1 MKDTTAK
8 NKIYNNPDKALPSS
22 GSYLVARVPYS
33 NLVSKPI
40 SRGTEI
46 TTEDL
51 IQSNSTQDFNSD
63 VLSIYAEAEMILDQ
77 LDQDILTV
85 GRLTTSQKKSLF
97 YYLSIFSPLVSRIID
112 LHTKL
117 PLSTFRI
124 QKPKHDIDIVQDYVY
139 DYFDRLVNTAKFKE
153 ELKNIIKERCIFGSG
168 IARVEDDYAFT
179 KDTLINP
186 DLSNLTLP
194 QLNQEDIDKINEIN
208 NQYNSDPES
217 VSWQDK
223 KFVLEQYL
231 LKINKDYKGIKN
243 FKSVSLLE
251 VKEISINKDI
261 DYLIYTLPASP
272 NIKQAL
278 SNVTLGYGEDDK
290 DYKEA
295 VETLK
300 SLGYSEAII
309 KLNLNSEQTDSIQV
323 DTDAFNDDGAYMVVL
338 CSGSNPESLED
349 SILNR
354 ILEPAVRNMNAI
366 RTANKLVKLSTKID
380 RLVSAPKASLAQLNQ
395 LQNDLVQMA
404 ESPEGS
410 LIAVNFEV
418 NVDELKLDIK
428 DDLNLDD
435 TIERTSKEITSAL
448 GIPDSIISGEGTYGD
463 SFIKVELLSTE
474 YVEFRNQIKSFIEDE
489 IFKPIAI
496 KKGFITLDQWGEPTP
511 IIPSVRFDKF
521 SIARGSEDMQMLR
534 DLVSSNILPKRVIL
548 EHLGMNVEDV
558 EQGLQREQLTYLN
571 EKVQDSMNENINEIL
586 TTYLKDNP
594 DLIKTALEALGFNA
608 EEALKQHQD
617 QNSNKEG
624 Y

>member
-1 MKDTTAK
+1 MSDIKD
-8 NKIYNNPDKALPSS
+8 DKLPSS
-22 GSYLVARVPYS
+22 GSYLVSKIPYA
-33 NLVSKPI
+33 NIASKPLL
-40 SRGTEI
+40 RGTEI
-46 TTEDL
+46 STEDL
-51 IQSNSTQDFNSD
+51 TTSNTEQDFNSD
-63 VLSIYAEAEMILDQ
+63 VLSVYAEAEMILDQ
-77 LDQDILTV
+77 LDSDLITV

-97 YYLSIFSPLVSRIID
+97 YYLATFSPLISRIVD

-153 ELKNIIKERCIFGSG
+153 ELKSIIRERCIFGSG
-168 IARVEDDYAFT
+168 IARVEDDFAFT

-194 QLNQEDIDKINEIN
+194 QLDQDEIDKINEIN

-243 FKSVSLLE
+243 FKAVSQLE
-251 VKEISINKDI
+251 VKEIMINKDI

-272 NIKQAL
+272 NIRQAL
-278 SNVTLGYGEDDK
+278 SNVTIGYDNDQ

-295 VETLK
+295 IETLK

-309 KLNLNSEQTDSIQV
+309 RLNLNSESTDAIQI

-338 CSGSNPESLED
+338 SSGSNPESLED

-354 ILEPAVRNMNAI
+354 VLEPAVRNMNAI

-380 RLVSAPKASLAQLNQ
+380 RLVSAPNASLAQLEQ

-404 ESPEGS
+404 EAPEGS

-448 GIPDSIISGEGTYGD
+448 GIPDSIISGDGTYGD

-474 YVEFRNQIKSFIEDE
+474 YVEFRNQLKSFIEDE

-496 KKGFITLDQWGEPTP
+496 KKGFITLDRWGEPTP

-521 SIARGSEDMQMLR
+521 SIARGSEDMQLLR

-548 EHLGMNVEDV
+548 DQLGMNVEDV

-571 EKVQDSMNENINEIL
+571 DKVQESMNENINEIL

-608 EEALKQHQD
+608 EDALKQHQD
-617 QNSNKEG
+617 QNSNEEG
-624 Y
+624 F

>member
-1 MKDTTAK
+1 MSDIKD
-8 NKIYNNPDKALPSS
+8 DKLPSS
-22 GSYLVARVPYS
+22 GSYLVSKIPYA
-33 NLVSKPI
+33 NIASKPLL
-40 SRGTEI
+40 RGTEI
-46 TTEDL
+46 STEDL
-51 IQSNSTQDFNSD
+51 TTSNTEQDFNSD
-63 VLSIYAEAEMILDQ
+63 VLSVYAEAEMILDQ
-77 LDQDILTV
+77 LDSDLITV

-97 YYLSIFSPLVSRIID
+97 YYLATFSPLISRIVD

-153 ELKNIIKERCIFGSG
+153 ELKSIIRERCIFGSG
-168 IARVEDDYAFT
+168 IARVEDDFAFT

-194 QLNQEDIDKINEIN
+194 QLDQDEIDKINEIN

-243 FKSVSLLE
+243 FKAVSQLE
-251 VKEISINKDI
+251 VKEIMINKDI

-272 NIKQAL
+272 NIRQAL
-278 SNVTLGYGEDDK
+278 SNVTIGYDNDK
-290 DYKEA
+290 DYNEA
-295 VETLK
+295 IETLK

-309 KLNLNSEQTDSIQV
+309 RLNLNSESTDAIQI
-323 DTDAFNDDGAYMVVL
+323 DTDAFNDDGAYLVVL
-338 CSGSNPESLED
+338 SSGSNPESLED

-354 ILEPAVRNMNAI
+354 VLEPAVRNMNAI

-380 RLVSAPKASLAQLNQ
+380 RLVSAPNASLAQLDQ

-404 ESPEGS
+404 EAPEGS

-448 GIPDSIISGEGTYGD
+448 GIPDSIISGDGTYGD

-474 YVEFRNQIKSFIEDE
+474 YVEFRNQLKSFIEDE

-521 SIARGSEDMQMLR
+521 SIARGSEDMQLLR

-548 EHLGMNVEDV
+548 DQLGMNVEDV

-571 EKVQDSMNENINEIL
+571 DKVQESMNENINEIL

-608 EEALKQHQD
+608 EDALKQHQD
-617 QNSNKEG
+617 QNSNEEG
-624 Y
+624 F

>member
-1 MKDTTAK
+1 MSDIKD
-8 NKIYNNPDKALPSS
+8 DKLPSS
-22 GSYLVARVPYS
+22 GSYLVSKIPYA
-33 NLVSKPI
+33 NIASKPLL
-40 SRGTEI
+40 RGTEI
-46 TTEDL
+46 ITEDL
-51 IQSNSTQDFNSD
+51 TTSNTEQDFNSD
-63 VLSIYAEAEMILDQ
+63 VLSVYAEAEMILDQ
-77 LDQDILTV
+77 LDSDLITV

-97 YYLSIFSPLVSRIID
+97 YYLATFSPLISRIVD

-153 ELKNIIKERCIFGSG
+153 ELKSIIRERCIFGSG
-168 IARVEDDYAFT
+168 IARVEDDFAFT

-194 QLNQEDIDKINEIN
+194 QLDQDEIDKINEIN
-208 NQYNSDPES
+208 NQYNSDPDS

-243 FKSVSLLE
+243 FKAVSQLE
-251 VKEISINKDI
+251 VKEIMINKDI

-272 NIKQAL
+272 NIRQAL
-278 SNVTLGYGEDDK
+278 SNVTIGYDNDQ

-295 VETLK
+295 IETLK

-309 KLNLNSEQTDSIQV
+309 RLNLNSESTDAIQI

-338 CSGSNPESLED
+338 SSGSNPESLED

-354 ILEPAVRNMNAI
+354 VLEPAVRNMNAI

-380 RLVSAPKASLAQLNQ
+380 RLVSAPNASSAQLEQ

-404 ESPEGS
+404 EAPEGS

-448 GIPDSIISGEGTYGD
+448 GIPDSIISGDGTYGD

-474 YVEFRNQIKSFIEDE
+474 YVEFRNQLKSFIEDE

-521 SIARGSEDMQMLR
+521 SIARGSEDMQLLR

-548 EHLGMNVEDV
+548 DQLGMNVEDV

-571 EKVQDSMNENINEIL
+571 DKVQESMNENINEIL

-617 QNSNKEG
+617 QNSNEEG
-624 Y
+624 F

>member
-1 MKDTTAK
+1 MSDIKD
-8 NKIYNNPDKALPSS
+8 DKLPSS
-22 GSYLVARVPYS
+22 GSYLVSKIPYA
-33 NLVSKPI
+33 NIASKPLL
-40 SRGTEI
+40 RGTEI
-46 TTEDL
+46 STEDL
-51 IQSNSTQDFNSD
+51 TTSNTEQDFNSD
-63 VLSIYAEAEMILDQ
+63 VLSVYAEAEMILDQ
-77 LDQDILTV
+77 LDSDLITV

-97 YYLSIFSPLVSRIID
+97 YYLATFSPLISRIVD

-153 ELKNIIKERCIFGSG
+153 ELKSIIRERCIFGSG
-168 IARVEDDYAFT
+168 IARVEDDFAFT

-194 QLNQEDIDKINEIN
+194 QLDQDEIDKINEIN

-243 FKSVSLLE
+243 FKAVSQLE
-251 VKEISINKDI
+251 VKEIMINKDI

-272 NIKQAL
+272 NIRQAL
-278 SNVTLGYGEDDK
+278 SNVTIGYDNDQ

-295 VETLK
+295 IETLK

-309 KLNLNSEQTDSIQV
+309 RLNLNSESTDAIQI

-338 CSGSNPESLED
+338 SSGSNPESLED

-354 ILEPAVRNMNAI
+354 VLEPAVRNMNAI

-380 RLVSAPKASLAQLNQ
+380 RLVSAPNASLAQLEQ

-404 ESPEGS
+404 EAPEGS

-448 GIPDSIISGEGTYGD
+448 GIPDSIISGDGTYGD

-474 YVEFRNQIKSFIEDE
+474 YVEFRNQLKSFIEDE

-521 SIARGSEDMQMLR
+521 SIARGSEDMQLLR

-548 EHLGMNVEDV
+548 DQLGMNVEDV

-571 EKVQDSMNENINEIL
+571 DKVQESMNENINEIL

-608 EEALKQHQD
+608 EDALKQHQD
-617 QNSNKEG
+617 QNSNEEG
-624 Y
+624 F

>member
-1 MKDTTAK
+1 MSDIKD
-8 NKIYNNPDKALPSS
+8 DKLPSS
-22 GSYLVARVPYS
+22 GSYLVSKIPYA
-33 NLVSKPI
+33 NIASKPL

-46 TTEDL
+46 STEDL
-51 IQSNSTQDFNSD
+51 TTSNTEQDFNSD
-63 VLSIYAEAEMILDQ
+63 VLSVYAEAEMILDQ
-77 LDQDILTV
+77 LDSDLITV

-97 YYLSIFSPLVSRIID
+97 YYLATFSPLISRIVD

-153 ELKNIIKERCIFGSG
+153 ELKSIIRERCIFGSG
-168 IARVEDDYAFT
+168 IARVEDDFAFT

-194 QLNQEDIDKINEIN
+194 QLDQDEIDKINEIN

-243 FKSVSLLE
+243 FKAVSQLE
-251 VKEISINKDI
+251 VKEIMINKDI

-272 NIKQAL
+272 NIRQAL
-278 SNVTLGYGEDDK
+278 SNVTIGYDNDQ

-295 VETLK
+295 IDTLK

-309 KLNLNSEQTDSIQV
+309 RLNLNSESTDSIQI

-338 CSGSNPESLED
+338 SSGSNPESLED

-354 ILEPAVRNMNAI
+354 VLEPAVRNMNAI

-380 RLVSAPKASLAQLNQ
+380 RLVSAPNASLAQLEQ

-404 ESPEGS
+404 EAPEGS

-448 GIPDSIISGEGTYGD
+448 GIPDSIISGDGTYGD

-474 YVEFRNQIKSFIEDE
+474 YVEFRNQLKSFIEDE

-521 SIARGSEDMQMLR
+521 SIARGSEDMQLLR

-548 EHLGMNVEDV
+548 DQLGMNVEDV

-571 EKVQDSMNENINEIL
+571 DKVQESMNENINEIL

-608 EEALKQHQD
+608 EDALKQHQD
-617 QNSNKEG
+617 QNSNEEG
-624 Y
+624 F

>member
-1 MKDTTAK
+1 MSDIKD
-8 NKIYNNPDKALPSS
+8 DKLPSS
-22 GSYLVARVPYS
+22 GSYLVSKIPYA
-33 NLVSKPI
+33 NIASKPL

-46 TTEDL
+46 STEDL
-51 IQSNSTQDFNSD
+51 TTSNTEQDFNSD
-63 VLSIYAEAEMILDQ
+63 VLSVYAEAEMILDQ
-77 LDQDILTV
+77 LDSDLITV

-97 YYLSIFSPLVSRIID
+97 YYLATFSPLISRIVD

-153 ELKNIIKERCIFGSG
+153 ELKSIIRERCIFGSG
-168 IARVEDDYAFT
+168 IARVEDDFAFT

-194 QLNQEDIDKINEIN
+194 QLDQDEIDKINEIN

-243 FKSVSLLE
+243 FKAVSQLE
-251 VKEISINKDI
+251 VKEIMINKDI

-272 NIKQAL
+272 NIRQAL
-278 SNVTLGYGEDDK
+278 SNVTIGYDNDQ

-295 VETLK
+295 IETLK

-309 KLNLNSEQTDSIQV
+309 RLNLNSESTDAIQI

-338 CSGSNPESLED
+338 SSGSNPESLED

-354 ILEPAVRNMNAI
+354 VLEPAVRNMNAI

-380 RLVSAPKASLAQLNQ
+380 RLVSAPNASLAQLEQ

-404 ESPEGS
+404 EAPEGS

-448 GIPDSIISGEGTYGD
+448 GIPDSIISGDGTYGD

-474 YVEFRNQIKSFIEDE
+474 YVEFRNQLKSFIEDE

-521 SIARGSEDMQMLR
+521 SIARGSEDMQLLR

-548 EHLGMNVEDV
+548 DQLGMNVEDV

-571 EKVQDSMNENINEIL
+571 DKVQESMNENINEIL

-608 EEALKQHQD
+608 EEALKEHRD
-617 QNSNKEG
+617 QNSNEEG
-624 Y
+624 F

>member
-1 MKDTTAK
+1 MSDIKD
-8 NKIYNNPDKALPSS
+8 DKLPSS
-22 GSYLVARVPYS
+22 GSYLVSKIPYA
-33 NLVSKPI
+33 NIASKPLL
-40 SRGTEI
+40 RGTEI
-46 TTEDL
+46 STEDL
-51 IQSNSTQDFNSD
+51 TTSNTEQDFNSD
-63 VLSIYAEAEMILDQ
+63 VLSVYAEAEMILDQ
-77 LDQDILTV
+77 LDSDLITV

-97 YYLSIFSPLVSRIID
+97 YYLATFSPLISRIVD

-153 ELKNIIKERCIFGSG
+153 ELKSIIRERCIFGSG
-168 IARVEDDYAFT
+168 IARVEDDFAFT

-194 QLNQEDIDKINEIN
+194 QLDQDEIDKINEIN

-243 FKSVSLLE
+243 FKAVSQLE
-251 VKEISINKDI
+251 VKEIMINKDI

-278 SNVTLGYGEDDK
+278 SNVTIGYDNDQ

-295 VETLK
+295 IETLK

-309 KLNLNSEQTDSIQV
+309 RLNLNSESTDAIQI

-338 CSGSNPESLED
+338 SSGSNPESLED

-354 ILEPAVRNMNAI
+354 VLEPAVRNMNAI

-380 RLVSAPKASLAQLNQ
+380 RLVSAPNASLAQLEQ

-404 ESPEGS
+404 EAPEGS

-448 GIPDSIISGEGTYGD
+448 GIPDSIISGDGTYGD

-474 YVEFRNQIKSFIEDE
+474 YVEFRNQLKSFIEDE

-521 SIARGSEDMQMLR
+521 SIARGSEDMQLLR

-548 EHLGMNVEDV
+548 DQLGMNVEDV

-571 EKVQDSMNENINEIL
+571 DKVQESMNENINEIL

-608 EEALKQHQD
+608 EDALKQHEE
-617 QNSNKEG
+617 QNSNEEG
-624 Y
+624 F

>member
-1 MKDTTAK
+1 MSDIKD
-8 NKIYNNPDKALPSS
+8 DKLPSS
-22 GSYLVARVPYS
+22 GSYLVSKIPYA
-33 NLVSKPI
+33 NIASKPLL
-40 SRGTEI
+40 RGTEI
-46 TTEDL
+46 STEDL
-51 IQSNSTQDFNSD
+51 TTSNTEQDFNSD
-63 VLSIYAEAEMILDQ
+63 VLSVYAEAEMILDQ
-77 LDQDILTV
+77 LDSDLITV

-97 YYLSIFSPLVSRIID
+97 YYLATFSPLISRIVD

-153 ELKNIIKERCIFGSG
+153 ELKSIIRERCIFGSG
-168 IARVEDDYAFT
+168 IARVEDDFAFT

-194 QLNQEDIDKINEIN
+194 QLDQDEIDKINEIN

-243 FKSVSLLE
+243 FKAVSQLE
-251 VKEISINKDI
+251 VKEIMINKDI

-272 NIKQAL
+272 NIRQAL
-278 SNVTLGYGEDDK
+278 SNVTIGYDNDQ

-295 VETLK
+295 IETLK

-309 KLNLNSEQTDSIQV
+309 RLNLNSESTDAIQI
-323 DTDAFNDDGAYMVVL
+323 DTDAFNDDGVYMVVL
-338 CSGSNPESLED
+338 SSGSNPESLED

-354 ILEPAVRNMNAI
+354 VLEPAVRNMNAI

-380 RLVSAPKASLAQLNQ
+380 RLVSAPNASLPQLDQ

-404 ESPEGS
+404 EAPEGS

-448 GIPDSIISGEGTYGD
+448 GIPDSIISGDGTYGD

-474 YVEFRNQIKSFIEDE
+474 YVEFRNQLKSFIEDE

-521 SIARGSEDMQMLR
+521 SIARGSEDMQLLR

-548 EHLGMNVEDV
+548 DQLGMNVEDV

-571 EKVQDSMNENINEIL
+571 GKVQDSMNENINEIL

-617 QNSNKEG
+617 QNSNEEG
-624 Y
+624 F

>member
-1 MKDTTAK
+1 MSDIKD
-8 NKIYNNPDKALPSS
+8 DKLPSS
-22 GSYLVARVPYS
+22 GSYLVSKIPYA
-33 NLVSKPI
+33 NIASKPLL
-40 SRGTEI
+40 RGTEI
-46 TTEDL
+46 STEDL
-51 IQSNSTQDFNSD
+51 TTSNTEQDFNSD
-63 VLSIYAEAEMILDQ
+63 VLSVYAEAEMILDQ
-77 LDQDILTV
+77 LDSDLITV

-97 YYLSIFSPLVSRIID
+97 YYLATFSPLISRIVD

-153 ELKNIIKERCIFGSG
+153 ELKSIIRERCIFGSG
-168 IARVEDDYAFT
+168 IARVEDDFAFT

-194 QLNQEDIDKINEIN
+194 QLDQDEIDKINEIN

-243 FKSVSLLE
+243 FKAVSQLE
-251 VKEISINKDI
+251 VKEIMINKDI

-272 NIKQAL
+272 NIRQAL
-278 SNVTLGYGEDDK
+278 SNVTIGYDNDQ

-295 VETLK
+295 IETLK

-309 KLNLNSEQTDSIQV
+309 RLNLNSESTDAIQI

-338 CSGSNPESLED
+338 SSGSNPESLED

-354 ILEPAVRNMNAI
+354 VLEPAVRNMNAI

-380 RLVSAPKASLAQLNQ
+380 RLVSAPNASLAQLEQ

-404 ESPEGS
+404 EAPEGS

-435 TIERTSKEITSAL
+435 TKERTSKEITSAL
-448 GIPDSIISGEGTYGD
+448 GIPDSIISGDGTYGD

-474 YVEFRNQIKSFIEDE
+474 YVEFRNQLKSFIEDE

-521 SIARGSEDMQMLR
+521 SIARGSEDMQLLR
-534 DLVSSNILPKRVIL
+534 DLVSSIILPKRVIL
-548 EHLGMNVEDV
+548 DQLGMNVEDV

-571 EKVQDSMNENINEIL
+571 DKVQESMNENINEIL

-608 EEALKQHQD
+608 EDALKQHQD
-617 QNSNKEG
+617 QNSNEEG
-624 Y
+624 F

>member
-1 MKDTTAK
+1 MSDIKD
-8 NKIYNNPDKALPSS
+8 DKLPSS
-22 GSYLVARVPYS
+22 GSYLVSKIPYA
-33 NLVSKPI
+33 NIASKPL

-46 TTEDL
+46 STEDL
-51 IQSNSTQDFNSD
+51 TTSNTEQDFNSD
-63 VLSIYAEAEMILDQ
+63 VLSVYAEAEMILDQ
-77 LDQDILTV
+77 LDSDLITV

-97 YYLSIFSPLVSRIID
+97 YYLATFSPLISRIVD

-139 DYFDRLVNTAKFKE
+139 DYFDRLVNTSKFKE
-153 ELKNIIKERCIFGSG
+153 ELKSIIRERCIFGSG
-168 IARVEDDYAFT
+168 IARVEDDFAFT

-194 QLNQEDIDKINEIN
+194 QLGQDEIDKINEIN

-243 FKSVSLLE
+243 FKAVSQLE
-251 VKEISINKDI
+251 VKEIMINKDI

-272 NIKQAL
+272 NIRQAL
-278 SNVTLGYGEDDK
+278 SNVTIGYDNDQ

-295 VETLK
+295 IDTLK

-309 KLNLNSEQTDSIQV
+309 RLNLNSESTDAIQI

-338 CSGSNPESLED
+338 SSGSNPESLED

-354 ILEPAVRNMNAI
+354 VLEPAVRNMNAI

-380 RLVSAPKASLAQLNQ
+380 RLVSAPNASLAQLEQ

-404 ESPEGS
+404 EAPEGS

-448 GIPDSIISGEGTYGD
+448 GIPDSIISGDGTYGD

-474 YVEFRNQIKSFIEDE
+474 YVEFRNQLKSFIEDE

-521 SIARGSEDMQMLR
+521 SIARGSEDMQLLR

-548 EHLGMNVEDV
+548 DQLGMNVEDV

-571 EKVQDSMNENINEIL
+571 DKVQESMNENINEIL

-608 EEALKQHQD
+608 EDALKQHQD
-617 QNSNKEG
+617 QNSNEEG
-624 Y
+624 F

>member
-1 MKDTTAK
+1 MSDIKD
-8 NKIYNNPDKALPSS
+8 DKLPSS
-22 GSYLVARVPYS
+22 GSYLVSKIPYA
-33 NLVSKPI
+33 NIASKPLL
-40 SRGTEI
+40 RGTEI
-46 TTEDL
+46 STEDL
-51 IQSNSTQDFNSD
+51 TTSNTEQDFNSD
-63 VLSIYAEAEMILDQ
+63 VLSVYAEAEMILDQ
-77 LDQDILTV
+77 LDSDLITV

-97 YYLSIFSPLVSRIID
+97 YYLATFSPLISRIVD

-153 ELKNIIKERCIFGSG
+153 ELKSIIRERCIFGSG
-168 IARVEDDYAFT
+168 IARVEDDFAFT

-194 QLNQEDIDKINEIN
+194 QLDQDEIDKINEIN

-243 FKSVSLLE
+243 FKAVSQLE
-251 VKEISINKDI
+251 VKEIMINKDI

-272 NIKQAL
+272 NIRQAL
-278 SNVTLGYGEDDK
+278 SNVTIGYDNDQ

-295 VETLK
+295 IDTLK

-309 KLNLNSEQTDSIQV
+309 RLNLNSESTDSIQI

-338 CSGSNPESLED
+338 SSGSNPESLED

-354 ILEPAVRNMNAI
+354 VLEPAVRNMNAI

-380 RLVSAPKASLAQLNQ
+380 RLVSAPNASLAQLEQ

-404 ESPEGS
+404 EAPEGS

-448 GIPDSIISGEGTYGD
+448 GIPDSIISGDGTYGD

-474 YVEFRNQIKSFIEDE
+474 YVEFRNQLKSFIEDE

-521 SIARGSEDMQMLR
+521 SIARGSEDMQLLR

-548 EHLGMNVEDV
+548 DQLGMNVEDV

-608 EEALKQHQD
+608 EDALKQHQD
-617 QNSNKEG
+617 QNSNEEG
-624 Y
+624 F

>member
-1 MKDTTAK
+1 MSDIKD
-8 NKIYNNPDKALPSS
+8 DKLPSS
-22 GSYLVARVPYS
+22 GSYLVAKTPYA
-33 NLVSKPI
+33 NIISKPL

-46 TTEDL
+46 STEDL
-51 IQSNSTQDFNSD
+51 TTSNTEQDFNSD
-63 VLSIYAEAEMILDQ
+63 VLSVYAEAEMILDQ
-77 LDQDILTV
+77 LDSDLITV

-97 YYLSIFSPLVSRIID
+97 YYLATFSPLISRIVD

-124 QKPKHDIDIVQDYVY
+124 QKPKHDIDIIQDYVY

-153 ELKNIIKERCIFGSG
+153 ELKSIIRERCIFGSG
-168 IARVEDDYAFT
+168 IARVEDDFAFT

-194 QLNQEDIDKINEIN
+194 QLDQDEIDKINEIN

-243 FKSVSLLE
+243 FKAVSQLE
-251 VKEISINKDI
+251 VKEIMINKDI

-272 NIKQAL
+272 NIRQAL
-278 SNVTLGYGEDDK
+278 SNVTIGYDNDQ

-295 VETLK
+295 IETLK

-309 KLNLNSEQTDSIQV
+309 RLNLNSESTDSIQI

-338 CSGSNPESLED
+338 SSGSNPESLED

-354 ILEPAVRNMNAI
+354 VLEPAVRNMNAI

-380 RLVSAPKASLAQLNQ
+380 RLVSAPNASLAQLEQ

-404 ESPEGS
+404 EAPEGS

-448 GIPDSIISGEGTYGD
+448 GIPDSIISGDGTYGD

-474 YVEFRNQIKSFIEDE
+474 YVEFRNQLKSFIEDE

-521 SIARGSEDMQMLR
+521 SIARGSEDMQLLR

-548 EHLGMNVEDV
+548 DQLGMNVEDV

-571 EKVQDSMNENINEIL
+571 DKVQESMNENINEIL

-608 EEALKQHQD
+608 EDALKQHQN
-617 QNSNKEG
+617 QNSNEEG
-624 Y
+624 F

>member
-1 MKDTTAK
+1 MSDIKD
-8 NKIYNNPDKALPSS
+8 DKLPSS
-22 GSYLVARVPYS
+22 GSYLVSKIPYA
-33 NLVSKPI
+33 NIASKPLL
-40 SRGTEI
+40 RGTEI
-46 TTEDL
+46 STEDL
-51 IQSNSTQDFNSD
+51 TTSNTEQDFNSD
-63 VLSIYAEAEMILDQ
+63 VLSVYAEAEMILDQ
-77 LDQDILTV
+77 LDSDLITV

-97 YYLSIFSPLVSRIID
+97 YYLATFSPLISRIVD

-153 ELKNIIKERCIFGSG
+153 ELKSIIRERCIFGSG
-168 IARVEDDYAFT
+168 IARVEDDFAFT

-194 QLNQEDIDKINEIN
+194 QLDQDEIDKINEIN

-243 FKSVSLLE
+243 FKAVSQLE
-251 VKEISINKDI
+251 VKEIMINKDI

-272 NIKQAL
+272 NIRQAL
-278 SNVTLGYGEDDK
+278 SNVTIGYDNDQ

-295 VETLK
+295 IETLK

-309 KLNLNSEQTDSIQV
+309 RLNLNSESTDAIQI

-338 CSGSNPESLED
+338 SSGSNPESLED

-354 ILEPAVRNMNAI
+354 VLEPAVRNMNAI

-380 RLVSAPKASLAQLNQ
+380 RLVSAPNASLAQLEQ

-404 ESPEGS
+404 EAPEGS

-435 TIERTSKEITSAL
+435 TKERTSKEITSAL
-448 GIPDSIISGEGTYGD
+448 GIPDSIISGDGTYGD

-474 YVEFRNQIKSFIEDE
+474 YVEFRNQLKSFIEDE

-521 SIARGSEDMQMLR
+521 SIARGSEDMQLLR
-534 DLVSSNILPKRVIL
+534 DLVSSTILPKRVIL
-548 EHLGMNVEDV
+548 DQLGMNVEDV

-571 EKVQDSMNENINEIL
+571 DKVQESMNENINEIL

-608 EEALKQHQD
+608 EDALKQHQD
-617 QNSNKEG
+617 QNSNEEG
-624 Y
+624 F

>member
-1 MKDTTAK
+1 MSDIKD
-8 NKIYNNPDKALPSS
+8 DKLPSS
-22 GSYLVARVPYS
+22 GSYLVSKIPYA
-33 NLVSKPI
+33 NIASKPLL
-40 SRGTEI
+40 RGTEI
-46 TTEDL
+46 STEDL
-51 IQSNSTQDFNSD
+51 TTSNTEQDFNSD
-63 VLSIYAEAEMILDQ
+63 VLSVYAEAEMILDQ
-77 LDQDILTV
+77 LDSDLITV

-97 YYLSIFSPLVSRIID
+97 YYLATFSPLISRIVD

-153 ELKNIIKERCIFGSG
+153 ELKSIIRERCIFGSG
-168 IARVEDDYAFT
+168 IARVEDDFAFT

-186 DLSNLTLP
+186 DLSNLNLP
-194 QLNQEDIDKINEIN
+194 QLDQDEIDKINEIN

-243 FKSVSLLE
+243 FKAVSQLE
-251 VKEISINKDI
+251 VKEIMINKDI

-272 NIKQAL
+272 NIRQAL
-278 SNVTLGYGEDDK
+278 SNVTIGYDNDQ

-295 VETLK
+295 IETLK

-309 KLNLNSEQTDSIQV
+309 RLNLNSESTDAIQI

-338 CSGSNPESLED
+338 SSGSNPESLED

-354 ILEPAVRNMNAI
+354 VLEPAVRNMNAI

-380 RLVSAPKASLAQLNQ
+380 RLVSAPNASLAQLEQ

-404 ESPEGS
+404 EAPEGS

-448 GIPDSIISGEGTYGD
+448 GIPDSIISGDGTYGD

-474 YVEFRNQIKSFIEDE
+474 YVEFRNQLKSFIEDE

-521 SIARGSEDMQMLR
+521 SIARGSEDMQLLR

-548 EHLGMNVEDV
+548 DQLGMNVEDV

-571 EKVQDSMNENINEIL
+571 DKVQESMNENINEIL

-608 EEALKQHQD
+608 EDALKQHQD
-617 QNSNKEG
+617 QNSNEEG
-624 Y
+624 F

>member
-1 MKDTTAK
+1 MCDIKD
-8 NKIYNNPDKALPSS
+8 DKLPSS
-22 GSYLVARVPYS
+22 GSYLVSKIPYA
-33 NLVSKPI
+33 NIASKPLL
-40 SRGTEI
+40 RGTEI
-46 TTEDL
+46 NTEDL
-51 IQSNSTQDFNSD
+51 TTSNTEQDFNSD
-63 VLSIYAEAEMILDQ
+63 VLSVYAEAEMILDQ
-77 LDQDILTV
+77 LDSDLITV

-97 YYLSIFSPLVSRIID
+97 YYLATFSPLISRIVD

-153 ELKNIIKERCIFGSG
+153 ELKSIIRERCIFGSG
-168 IARVEDDYAFT
+168 IARLEDDFAFT

-194 QLNQEDIDKINEIN
+194 QLDRDEIDKINEIN

-243 FKSVSLLE
+243 FKVVSQLE
-251 VKEISINKDI
+251 VKEIMINKDI

-272 NIKQAL
+272 NIRQAL
-278 SNVTLGYGEDDK
+278 SNVTIGYDNDQ

-295 VETLK
+295 IETLK

-309 KLNLNSEQTDSIQV
+309 RLNLNSESTDAIQI

-338 CSGSNPESLED
+338 SSGSNPESLED

-354 ILEPAVRNMNAI
+354 VLEPAVRNMNAI

-380 RLVSAPKASLAQLNQ
+380 RLVSAPNASLAQLEQ

-404 ESPEGS
+404 EAPEGS

-448 GIPDSIISGEGTYGD
+448 GIPDSIISGDGTYGD

-474 YVEFRNQIKSFIEDE
+474 YVEFRNQLKSFIEDK

-521 SIARGSEDMQMLR
+521 SIARGSEDMQLLR

-548 EHLGMNVEDV
+548 DQLGMNVEDV

-571 EKVQDSMNENINEIL
+571 DKVQESMNENINEIL
-586 TTYLKDNP
+586 ATYLKDNP
-594 DLIKTALEALGFNA
+594 DLIKTVLEALGFNA
-608 EEALKQHQD
+608 EDALKQHEE
-617 QNSNKEG
+617 QNSNEEG
-624 Y
+624 F

>member
-1 MKDTTAK
+1 MSDIKD
-8 NKIYNNPDKALPSS
+8 DKLPSS
-22 GSYLVARVPYS
+22 GSYLVSKIPYANIS
-33 NLVSKPI
+33 SKPLL
-40 SRGTEI
+40 RGTEI
-46 TTEDL
+46 STEDL
-51 IQSNSTQDFNSD
+51 TTSNTEQDFNSD
-63 VLSIYAEAEMILDQ
+63 VLSVYAEAEMILDQ
-77 LDQDILTV
+77 LDSDLITV

-97 YYLSIFSPLVSRIID
+97 YYLATFSPLISRIVD

-153 ELKNIIKERCIFGSG
+153 ELKSIIRERCIFGSG
-168 IARVEDDYAFT
+168 IARVEDDFAFT

-194 QLNQEDIDKINEIN
+194 QLDQDEIDKINEIN

-243 FKSVSLLE
+243 FKAVSQLE
-251 VKEISINKDI
+251 VKEIMINKDI

-272 NIKQAL
+272 NIRQAL
-278 SNVTLGYGEDDK
+278 SNVTIGYDNDQ

-295 VETLK
+295 IDTLK

-309 KLNLNSEQTDSIQV
+309 RLNLNSESTDAIQI

-338 CSGSNPESLED
+338 SSGSNPESLED

-354 ILEPAVRNMNAI
+354 VLEPAVRNMNAI

-380 RLVSAPKASLAQLNQ
+380 RLVSAPNASLAQLEQ

-404 ESPEGS
+404 EAPEGS

-448 GIPDSIISGEGTYGD
+448 GIPDSIISGDGTYGD

-474 YVEFRNQIKSFIEDE
+474 YVEFRNQLKSFIEDE

-521 SIARGSEDMQMLR
+521 SIARGSEDMQLLR

-548 EHLGMNVEDV
+548 DQLGMNVEDV

-571 EKVQDSMNENINEIL
+571 DKVQESMNENINEIL

-608 EEALKQHQD
+608 EDALKQHED
-617 QNSNKEG
+617 QNSNEEG
-624 Y
+624 F

>member
-1 MKDTTAK
+1 MSDIKD
-8 NKIYNNPDKALPSS
+8 DKLPSS
-22 GSYLVARVPYS
+22 GSYLVSKIPYA
-33 NLVSKPI
+33 NIASKPL

-46 TTEDL
+46 STEDL
-51 IQSNSTQDFNSD
+51 TTLNTEQDFNSD
-63 VLSIYAEAEMILDQ
+63 VLSVYAEAEMILDQ
-77 LDQDILTV
+77 LDSDLITV

-97 YYLSIFSPLVSRIID
+97 YYLATFSPLISRIVD

-153 ELKNIIKERCIFGSG
+153 ELKIIIRERCIFGSG
-168 IARVEDDYAFT
+168 IARVEDDFAFT

-194 QLNQEDIDKINEIN
+194 QLDQDEIDKINEIN

-243 FKSVSLLE
+243 FKAVSQLE
-251 VKEISINKDI
+251 VKEIMINKDI

-272 NIKQAL
+272 NIRQAL
-278 SNVTLGYGEDDK
+278 SNVTIGYDNDQ

-295 VETLK
+295 IETLK

-309 KLNLNSEQTDSIQV
+309 RLNLNSESTDAIQI

-338 CSGSNPESLED
+338 SSGSNPESLED

-354 ILEPAVRNMNAI
+354 VLEPAVRNMNAI

-380 RLVSAPKASLAQLNQ
+380 RLVSAPNASLAQLEQ

-404 ESPEGS
+404 EAPEGS
-410 LIAVNFEV
+410 LITVNFEV

-448 GIPDSIISGEGTYGD
+448 GIPDSIISGDGTYGD

-474 YVEFRNQIKSFIEDE
+474 YVEFRNQLKSFIEDE

-521 SIARGSEDMQMLR
+521 SIARGSEDMQLLR

-548 EHLGMNVEDV
+548 DQLGMNVEDV

-608 EEALKQHQD
+608 EEALKQHQG
-617 QNSNKEG
+617 QNSNEEG
-624 Y
+624 F

>member
-1 MKDTTAK
+1 MSDIKD
-8 NKIYNNPDKALPSS
+8 DKLPSS
-22 GSYLVARVPYS
+22 GSYLVSKIPYA
-33 NLVSKPI
+33 NIASKPLL
-40 SRGTEI
+40 RGTEI
-46 TTEDL
+46 STEDL
-51 IQSNSTQDFNSD
+51 TTSNTEQDFNSD
-63 VLSIYAEAEMILDQ
+63 VLSVYAEAEMILDQ
-77 LDQDILTV
+77 LDSDLITV
-85 GRLTTSQKKSLF
+85 GRLATSQKKSLF
-97 YYLSIFSPLVSRIID
+97 YYLATFSPLISRIVD

-153 ELKNIIKERCIFGSG
+153 ELKSIIRERCIFGSG
-168 IARVEDDYAFT
+168 IARVEDDFAFT

-194 QLNQEDIDKINEIN
+194 QLDQDEIDKINEIN

-243 FKSVSLLE
+243 FKAVSQLE
-251 VKEISINKDI
+251 VKEIMINKDI

-272 NIKQAL
+272 NIRQAL
-278 SNVTLGYGEDDK
+278 SNVTIGYDNDQ

-295 VETLK
+295 IETLK

-309 KLNLNSEQTDSIQV
+309 RLNLNSESTDAIQI

-338 CSGSNPESLED
+338 SSGSNPESLED

-354 ILEPAVRNMNAI
+354 VLEPAVRNMNAI

-380 RLVSAPKASLAQLNQ
+380 RLVSAPNASLAQLEQ

-404 ESPEGS
+404 EAPEGS

-448 GIPDSIISGEGTYGD
+448 GIPDSIISGDGTYGD

-474 YVEFRNQIKSFIEDE
+474 YVEFRNQLKSFIEDE

-521 SIARGSEDMQMLR
+521 SIARGSEDMQLLR

-548 EHLGMNVEDV
+548 DQLGMNVEDV

-571 EKVQDSMNENINEIL
+571 DKVQESMNENINEIL

-594 DLIKTALEALGFNA
+594 DLIKTALEALGFNS
-608 EEALKQHQD
+608 EEALKEHQD
-617 QNSNKEG
+617 QNSNEEG
-624 Y
+624 F

>member
-1 MKDTTAK
+1 MSDIKD
-8 NKIYNNPDKALPSS
+8 DKLPSS
-22 GSYLVARVPYS
+22 GSYLVSKIPYA
-33 NLVSKPI
+33 NIASKPLL
-40 SRGTEI
+40 RGTEI
-46 TTEDL
+46 STEDL
-51 IQSNSTQDFNSD
+51 TTSNTEQDFNSD
-63 VLSIYAEAEMILDQ
+63 VLSVYAEAEMILDQ
-77 LDQDILTV
+77 LE
-85 GRLTTSQKKSLF
+85 SLF
-97 YYLSIFSPLVSRIID
+97 YYLATFSPLISRIVD

-153 ELKNIIKERCIFGSG
+153 ELKSIIRERCIFGSG
-168 IARVEDDYAFT
+168 IARVEDDFAFT

-194 QLNQEDIDKINEIN
+194 QLDQDEIDKINEIN

-243 FKSVSLLE
+243 FKAVSQLE
-251 VKEISINKDI
+251 VKEIMINKDI

-272 NIKQAL
+272 NIRQAL
-278 SNVTLGYGEDDK
+278 SNVTIGYDNDQ

-295 VETLK
+295 IETLK

-309 KLNLNSEQTDSIQV
+309 RLNLNSESTDSIQI

-338 CSGSNPESLED
+338 SSGSNPESLED

-354 ILEPAVRNMNAI
+354 VLEPAVRNMNAI

-380 RLVSAPKASLAQLNQ
+380 RLVSAPNASLAQLEQ

-404 ESPEGS
+404 EAPEGS

-448 GIPDSIISGEGTYGD
+448 GIPDSIISGDGTYGD

-474 YVEFRNQIKSFIEDE
+474 YVEFRNQLKSFIEDE

-521 SIARGSEDMQMLR
+521 SIARGSEDMQLLR

-548 EHLGMNVEDV
+548 DQLGMNVEDV

-608 EEALKQHQD
+608 EDALKQHQD
-617 QNSNKEG
+617 QNSNEEG
-624 Y
+624 F

>member
-1 MKDTTAK
+1 MSDIKD
-8 NKIYNNPDKALPSS
+8 DKLPSS
-22 GSYLVARVPYS
+22 GSYLVSKIPYA
-33 NLVSKPI
+33 NIASKPLL
-40 SRGTEI
+40 RGTEI
-46 TTEDL
+46 STEDL
-51 IQSNSTQDFNSD
+51 TTSNTEQDFNSD
-63 VLSIYAEAEMILDQ
+63 VLSVYAEAEMILDQ
-77 LDQDILTV
+77 LDSDLITV

-97 YYLSIFSPLVSRIID
+97 YYLATFSPLISRIVD

-153 ELKNIIKERCIFGSG
+153 ELKSIIRERCIFGSG
-168 IARVEDDYAFT
+168 IARVEDDFAFT

-194 QLNQEDIDKINEIN
+194 QLDQDEIDKINEIN

-217 VSWQDK
+217 VSWQEK

-243 FKSVSLLE
+243 FKAVSQLE
-251 VKEISINKDI
+251 VKEIMINKDI

-272 NIKQAL
+272 NIRQAL
-278 SNVTLGYGEDDK
+278 SNVTIGYDNDQ

-295 VETLK
+295 IDTLK

-309 KLNLNSEQTDSIQV
+309 RLNLNSESTDAIQI

-338 CSGSNPESLED
+338 SSGSNPESLED

-354 ILEPAVRNMNAI
+354 VLEPAVRNMNAI

-380 RLVSAPKASLAQLNQ
+380 RLVSAPNASLAQLEQ

-404 ESPEGS
+404 EAPEGS

-448 GIPDSIISGEGTYGD
+448 GIPDSIISGDGTYGD

-474 YVEFRNQIKSFIEDE
+474 YVEFRNQLKSFIEDE

-521 SIARGSEDMQMLR
+521 SIARGSEDMQLLR

-548 EHLGMNVEDV
+548 DQLGMNVEDV

-571 EKVQDSMNENINEIL
+571 DKVQESMNENINEIL

-608 EEALKQHQD
+608 EDALKQHEE
-617 QNSNKEG
+617 QNSNEEG
-624 Y
+624 F

>member
-1 MKDTTAK
+1 MSDIKD
-8 NKIYNNPDKALPSS
+8 DKLPSS
-22 GSYLVARVPYS
+22 GSYLVSKIPYA
-33 NLVSKPI
+33 NIASKPLL
-40 SRGTEI
+40 RGTEI
-46 TTEDL
+46 STEDL
-51 IQSNSTQDFNSD
+51 TTSNTEQDFNSD
-63 VLSIYAEAEMILDQ
+63 VLSVYAEAEMILDQ
-77 LDQDILTV
+77 LDSDLITV

-97 YYLSIFSPLVSRIID
+97 YYLATFSPLISRIVD

-153 ELKNIIKERCIFGSG
+153 ELKSIIRERCIFGSG
-168 IARVEDDYAFT
+168 IARVEDDFAFT

-194 QLNQEDIDKINEIN
+194 QLDQDEIDKINEIN

-243 FKSVSLLE
+243 FKSVSQLE
-251 VKEISINKDI
+251 VKEIMINKDI

-272 NIKQAL
+272 NIRQAL
-278 SNVTLGYGEDDK
+278 SNVTIGYDNDQ

-295 VETLK
+295 IETLK

-309 KLNLNSEQTDSIQV
+309 RLNLNSESTDAIQI

-338 CSGSNPESLED
+338 SSGSNPESLED

-354 ILEPAVRNMNAI
+354 VLEPAVRNMNAI

-380 RLVSAPKASLAQLNQ
+380 RLVSAPNASLAQLEQ

-404 ESPEGS
+404 EAPEGS

-448 GIPDSIISGEGTYGD
+448 GIPDSIISGDGTYGD

-474 YVEFRNQIKSFIEDE
+474 YVEFRNQLKSFIEDE

-521 SIARGSEDMQMLR
+521 SIARGSEDMQLLR

-548 EHLGMNVEDV
+548 DQLGMNVEDV

-571 EKVQDSMNENINEIL
+571 DKVQESMNENINEIL

-608 EEALKQHQD
+608 EDALRQHQD
-617 QNSNKEG
+617 QNSNEEG
-624 Y
+624 F

>member
-1 MKDTTAK
+1 MSDIKD
-8 NKIYNNPDKALPSS
+8 DKLPSS
-22 GSYLVARVPYS
+22 GSYLVSKIPYA
-33 NLVSKPI
+33 NIASKPLL
-40 SRGTEI
+40 RGTEI
-46 TTEDL
+46 STEDL
-51 IQSNSTQDFNSD
+51 TTANTEQDFNSD
-63 VLSIYAEAEMILDQ
+63 VLSVYAEAEMILDQ
-77 LDQDILTV
+77 LDSDLITV

-97 YYLSIFSPLVSRIID
+97 YYLATFSPLISRIID

-153 ELKNIIKERCIFGSG
+153 ELKSIIRERCIFGSG
-168 IARVEDDYAFT
+168 IARVEDDFVFT

-194 QLNQEDIDKINEIN
+194 QLDQDEIDKINEIN

-217 VSWQDK
+217 VSWQEK

-243 FKSVSLLE
+243 FKAVSQLE
-251 VKEISINKDI
+251 VKEIMINKDI

-272 NIKQAL
+272 NIRQAL
-278 SNVTLGYGEDDK
+278 SNVTIGYDNDQ

-295 VETLK
+295 IETLK

-309 KLNLNSEQTDSIQV
+309 RLNLNSESTDAIQI

-338 CSGSNPESLED
+338 SSGSNPESLED

-354 ILEPAVRNMNAI
+354 VLEPAVRNMNAI

-380 RLVSAPKASLAQLNQ
+380 RLVSAPNASLAQLEQ

-404 ESPEGS
+404 EAPEGS

-448 GIPDSIISGEGTYGD
+448 GIPDSIISGDGTYGD

-474 YVEFRNQIKSFIEDE
+474 YVEFRNQLKSFIEDE

-521 SIARGSEDMQMLR
+521 SIARGSEDMQLLR

-548 EHLGMNVEDV
+548 DQLGMNVEDV

-571 EKVQDSMNENINEIL
+571 DKVQESMNENINEIL

-608 EEALKQHQD
+608 EDALKQHQD
-617 QNSNKEG
+617 QNSNEEG
-624 Y
+624 F

>member
-1 MKDTTAK
+1 MSDIKD
-8 NKIYNNPDKALPSS
+8 DKLPSS
-22 GSYLVARVPYS
+22 GSYLVSKIPYA
-33 NLVSKPI
+33 NIASKPLL
-40 SRGTEI
+40 RGTEI
-46 TTEDL
+46 STEDL
-51 IQSNSTQDFNSD
+51 TTSNTEQDFNSD
-63 VLSIYAEAEMILDQ
+63 VLSVYSEAEMILDQ
-77 LDQDILTV
+77 LDSDLITV

-97 YYLSIFSPLVSRIID
+97 YYLATFSPLISRIVD

-139 DYFDRLVNTAKFKE
+139 DYFDKLVNTAKFKE
-153 ELKNIIKERCIFGSG
+153 ELKSIIRERCIFGSG
-168 IARVEDDYAFT
+168 IARVEDDFAFT

-194 QLNQEDIDKINEIN
+194 QLDQDEIDKINEIN

-243 FKSVSLLE
+243 FKAVSQLE
-251 VKEISINKDI
+251 VKEIMINKDI

-272 NIKQAL
+272 NIRQAL
-278 SNVTLGYGEDDK
+278 SNVTIGYDNDQ

-295 VETLK
+295 IETLK

-309 KLNLNSEQTDSIQV
+309 RLNLNSESTDAIQI

-338 CSGSNPESLED
+338 SSGSNPESLED

-354 ILEPAVRNMNAI
+354 VLEPAVRNMNAI

-380 RLVSAPKASLAQLNQ
+380 RLVSAPNASLAQLEQ

-404 ESPEGS
+404 EAPEGS

-448 GIPDSIISGEGTYGD
+448 GIPDSIISGDGTYGD

-474 YVEFRNQIKSFIEDE
+474 YVEFRNQLKSFIEDE
-489 IFKPIAI
+489 IFKPISI

-521 SIARGSEDMQMLR
+521 SIARGSEDMQLLR

-548 EHLGMNVEDV
+548 DQLGMNVEDV

-571 EKVQDSMNENINEIL
+571 DKVQESMNENINEIL

-608 EEALKQHQD
+608 EDALRQHQD
-617 QNSNKEG
+617 QNSNEEG
-624 Y
+624 F

>member
-1 MKDTTAK
+1 MSDIKD
-8 NKIYNNPDKALPSS
+8 DKLPSS
-22 GSYLVARVPYS
+22 GSYLVSKIPYA
-33 NLVSKPI
+33 NIASKPLL
-40 SRGTEI
+40 RGTEI
-46 TTEDL
+46 STEDL
-51 IQSNSTQDFNSD
+51 TTSNTEQDFNSD
-63 VLSIYAEAEMILDQ
+63 VLSVYAEAEMILDQ
-77 LDQDILTV
+77 LDSDLITV

-97 YYLSIFSPLVSRIID
+97 YYLATFSPLISRIVD

-153 ELKNIIKERCIFGSG
+153 ELKSIIRERCIFGSG
-168 IARVEDDYAFT
+168 IARVEDDFAFT

-194 QLNQEDIDKINEIN
+194 QLDQDEIDKINEIN

-243 FKSVSLLE
+243 FKSVSQLE
-251 VKEISINKDI
+251 VKEIMINKDI

-272 NIKQAL
+272 NII
-278 SNVTLGYGEDDK
+278 TIGYDNDQ

-295 VETLK
+295 IETLK

-309 KLNLNSEQTDSIQV
+309 RLNLNSESTDAIQI

-338 CSGSNPESLED
+338 SSGSNPESLED

-354 ILEPAVRNMNAI
+354 VLEPAVRNMNAI

-380 RLVSAPKASLAQLNQ
+380 RLVSAPNASLAQLEQ
-395 LQNDLVQMA
+395 LQNDLVEMA
-404 ESPEGS
+404 EAPEGS

-448 GIPDSIISGEGTYGD
+448 GIPDSIISGDGTYGD

-474 YVEFRNQIKSFIEDE
+474 YVEFRNQLKSFIEDE

-521 SIARGSEDMQMLR
+521 SIARGSEDMQLLR

-548 EHLGMNVEDV
+548 DQLGMNVEDV

-571 EKVQDSMNENINEIL
+571 DKVQESMNENINEIL
-586 TTYLKDNP
+586 TTY
-594 DLIKTALEALGFNA
+594 
-608 EEALKQHQD
+608 
-617 QNSNKEG
+617 
-624 Y
+624 

>member
-1 MKDTTAK
+1 MSDIKD
-8 NKIYNNPDKALPSS
+8 DKLPSS
-22 GSYLVARVPYS
+22 GSYLVSNIPYANIS
-33 NLVSKPI
+33 SKPLL
-40 SRGTEI
+40 RGTEI
-46 TTEDL
+46 STEDL
-51 IQSNSTQDFNSD
+51 TTSNTEQDFNSD
-63 VLSIYAEAEMILDQ
+63 VLSVYAEAEMILDQ
-77 LDQDILTV
+77 LDSDLITV

-97 YYLSIFSPLVSRIID
+97 YYLATFSPLISRIVD

-153 ELKNIIKERCIFGSG
+153 ELKSIIRERCIFGSG
-168 IARVEDDYAFT
+168 IARVEDDFAFT

-194 QLNQEDIDKINEIN
+194 QLGQDEIDKINEIN

-231 LKINKDYKGIKN
+231 LKINKGYKGIKN
-243 FKSVSLLE
+243 FKAVSQLE
-251 VKEISINKDI
+251 VKEIMINKDI

-272 NIKQAL
+272 NIRQAL
-278 SNVTLGYGEDDK
+278 SNVTIGYDNDQ

-295 VETLK
+295 IETLK

-309 KLNLNSEQTDSIQV
+309 RLNLNSESTDTIQI

-338 CSGSNPESLED
+338 SSGSNPESLED

-354 ILEPAVRNMNAI
+354 VLEPAVRNMNAI

-380 RLVSAPKASLAQLNQ
+380 RLVSAPNASLAQLEQ
-395 LQNDLVQMA
+395 LQNDLVQIA
-404 ESPEGS
+404 EAPEGS

-448 GIPDSIISGEGTYGD
+448 GIPDSIISGDGTYGD

-474 YVEFRNQIKSFIEDE
+474 YVEFRNQLKSFIEDE

-521 SIARGSEDMQMLR
+521 SIARGSEDMQLLR

-548 EHLGMNVEDV
+548 DQLGMNVEDV

-571 EKVQDSMNENINEIL
+571 DKVQESMNENINEIL

-594 DLIKTALEALGFNA
+594 DLIKTALEALGFNS
-608 EEALKQHQD
+608 EDALRQHQD
-617 QNSNKEG
+617 QNSNEEG
-624 Y
+624 F

>member
-1 MKDTTAK
+1 MSDIKD
-8 NKIYNNPDKALPSS
+8 DKLPSS
-22 GSYLVARVPYS
+22 GSYLVSKIPYA
-33 NLVSKPI
+33 NIASKPLL
-40 SRGTEI
+40 RGTEI
-46 TTEDL
+46 STEDL
-51 IQSNSTQDFNSD
+51 TTSNTEQDFNSD
-63 VLSIYAEAEMILDQ
+63 VLSVYAEAEMILDQ
-77 LDQDILTV
+77 LDSDLITV

-97 YYLSIFSPLVSRIID
+97 YYLATFSPLISRIVD

-124 QKPKHDIDIVQDYVY
+124 QKPKHDVDIVQDYVY

-153 ELKNIIKERCIFGSG
+153 ELKSIIRERCIFGSG
-168 IARVEDDYAFT
+168 IARVEDDFAFT

-194 QLNQEDIDKINEIN
+194 QLDQDEIDKINEIN

-243 FKSVSLLE
+243 FKAVSQLE
-251 VKEISINKDI
+251 VKEIMINKDI

-272 NIKQAL
+272 NIRQAL
-278 SNVTLGYGEDDK
+278 SNVTIGYDNDQ

-295 VETLK
+295 IETLK

-309 KLNLNSEQTDSIQV
+309 RLNLNSESTDAIQI

-338 CSGSNPESLED
+338 SSGSNPESLED

-354 ILEPAVRNMNAI
+354 VLEPAVRNMNAI

-380 RLVSAPKASLAQLNQ
+380 RLVSAPNASLAQLEQ

-404 ESPEGS
+404 EAPEGS

-448 GIPDSIISGEGTYGD
+448 GIPDSIISGDGTYGD

-474 YVEFRNQIKSFIEDE
+474 YVEFRNQLKSFIEDE

-521 SIARGSEDMQMLR
+521 SIARGSEDMQLLR

-548 EHLGMNVEDV
+548 DQLGMNVEDV

-571 EKVQDSMNENINEIL
+571 DKVQESMNENINEIL

-608 EEALKQHQD
+608 EDALKEHQD
-617 QNSNKEG
+617 QNSNEEG
-624 Y
+624 F

>member
-1 MKDTTAK
+1 MSDIKD
-8 NKIYNNPDKALPSS
+8 DKLPIS
-22 GSYLVARVPYS
+22 GSYLVSKIPYA
-33 NLVSKPI
+33 NIASKPLL
-40 SRGTEI
+40 RGTEI
-46 TTEDL
+46 STEDL
-51 IQSNSTQDFNSD
+51 TTSNTEQDFNSD
-63 VLSIYAEAEMILDQ
+63 VLSVYAEAEMILDQ
-77 LDQDILTV
+77 LDSDLITV

-97 YYLSIFSPLVSRIID
+97 YYLATFSPLISRIVD

-153 ELKNIIKERCIFGSG
+153 ELKSIIRERCIFGSG
-168 IARVEDDYAFT
+168 IARVEDDFAFT

-194 QLNQEDIDKINEIN
+194 QLDQDEIDKINEIN

-243 FKSVSLLE
+243 FKAVSQLE
-251 VKEISINKDI
+251 VKEIMINKDI

-272 NIKQAL
+272 NIRQAL
-278 SNVTLGYGEDDK
+278 SNVTIGYDNDQ

-295 VETLK
+295 IDTLK

-309 KLNLNSEQTDSIQV
+309 RLNLNSESTDTIQI

-338 CSGSNPESLED
+338 SSGSNPESLED

-354 ILEPAVRNMNAI
+354 VLEPAVRNMNAI

-380 RLVSAPKASLAQLNQ
+380 RLVSAPNASLAQLEQ

-404 ESPEGS
+404 EAPEGS

-448 GIPDSIISGEGTYGD
+448 GIPDSIISGDGTYGD

-474 YVEFRNQIKSFIEDE
+474 YVEFRNQLKSFIEDE

-521 SIARGSEDMQMLR
+521 SIARGSEDMQLLR

-548 EHLGMNVEDV
+548 DQLGMNVEDV

-571 EKVQDSMNENINEIL
+571 DKVQESMNENINEIL

-608 EEALKQHQD
+608 EDALRQHQD
-617 QNSNKEG
+617 QNSNEEG
-624 Y
+624 F

>member
-1 MKDTTAK
+1 MSDIKD
-8 NKIYNNPDKALPSS
+8 DKLPSS
-22 GSYLVARVPYS
+22 GSYLVSKIPYA
-33 NLVSKPI
+33 NIASKPL

-46 TTEDL
+46 STEDL
-51 IQSNSTQDFNSD
+51 TTLNTEQDFNSD
-63 VLSIYAEAEMILDQ
+63 VLSVYAEAEMILDQ
-77 LDQDILTV
+77 LDSDLITV

-97 YYLSIFSPLVSRIID
+97 YYLATFSPLISRIVD

-153 ELKNIIKERCIFGSG
+153 ELKSIIRERCIFGSG
-168 IARVEDDYAFT
+168 IARVEDDFAFT

-194 QLNQEDIDKINEIN
+194 QLDQDEIDKINEIN

-243 FKSVSLLE
+243 FKAVSQLE
-251 VKEISINKDI
+251 VKEIMINKDI

-272 NIKQAL
+272 NIRQAL
-278 SNVTLGYGEDDK
+278 SNVTIGYDNDQ

-295 VETLK
+295 IETLK

-309 KLNLNSEQTDSIQV
+309 RLNLNSESIDAIQI

-338 CSGSNPESLED
+338 SSGSNPESLED

-354 ILEPAVRNMNAI
+354 VLEPAVRNMNAI

-380 RLVSAPKASLAQLNQ
+380 RLVSAPNASLAQLEQ

-404 ESPEGS
+404 EAPEGS
-410 LIAVNFEV
+410 LITVNFEV

-448 GIPDSIISGEGTYGD
+448 GIPDSIISGDGTYGD

-474 YVEFRNQIKSFIEDE
+474 YVEFRNQLKSFIEDE

-521 SIARGSEDMQMLR
+521 SIARGSEDMQLLR

-548 EHLGMNVEDV
+548 DQLGMNVEDV

-608 EEALKQHQD
+608 EEALKQHQG
-617 QNSNKEG
+617 QNSNEEG
-624 Y
+624 F

>member
-1 MKDTTAK
+1 MSDIKD
-8 NKIYNNPDKALPSS
+8 DKLPSS
-22 GSYLVARVPYS
+22 GSYLVAKTPYA
-33 NLVSKPI
+33 NIISKPL

-46 TTEDL
+46 NTEDL
-51 IQSNSTQDFNSD
+51 TTSNTEQDFNSD
-63 VLSIYAEAEMILDQ
+63 VLSVYAEAEMILDQ
-77 LDQDILTV
+77 LDSDLITV

-97 YYLSIFSPLVSRIID
+97 YYLATFSPLISRIVD

-153 ELKNIIKERCIFGSG
+153 ELKSIIRERCIFGSG
-168 IARVEDDYAFT
+168 IARVEDDFAFT

-194 QLNQEDIDKINEIN
+194 QLDQDEIDKINEIN

-243 FKSVSLLE
+243 FKAVSQLE
-251 VKEISINKDI
+251 VKEIMINKDI

-272 NIKQAL
+272 NIRQAL
-278 SNVTLGYGEDDK
+278 SNVTIGYDNDQ
-290 DYKEA
+290 DYNKA
-295 VETLK
+295 IETLK

-309 KLNLNSEQTDSIQV
+309 RLNLNSESTDAIQI

-338 CSGSNPESLED
+338 SSGSNPESLED

-354 ILEPAVRNMNAI
+354 VLEPAVRNMNAI

-380 RLVSAPKASLAQLNQ
+380 RLVSAPNASLAQLEQ

-404 ESPEGS
+404 EAPEGS

-448 GIPDSIISGEGTYGD
+448 GIPDSIISGDGTYGD

-474 YVEFRNQIKSFIEDE
+474 YVEFRNQLKSFIEDE

-521 SIARGSEDMQMLR
+521 SIARGSEDMQLLR

-548 EHLGMNVEDV
+548 DQLGMNVEDV

-608 EEALKQHQD
+608 EDALKQHED
-617 QNSNKEG
+617 QNSNEEG
-624 Y
+624 F

>member
-1 MKDTTAK
+1 MSDIKD
-8 NKIYNNPDKALPSS
+8 DKLPSS
-22 GSYLVARVPYS
+22 GSYLVAKTPYA
-33 NLVSKPI
+33 NIISKPL

-46 TTEDL
+46 STEDL
-51 IQSNSTQDFNSD
+51 TTSNTEQDFNSD
-63 VLSIYAEAEMILDQ
+63 VLSVYAEAEMILDQ
-77 LDQDILTV
+77 LDSDLITV

-97 YYLSIFSPLVSRIID
+97 YYLATFSPLISRIVD

-124 QKPKHDIDIVQDYVY
+124 QKPKHDIDIIQDYVY

-153 ELKNIIKERCIFGSG
+153 ELKSIIRERCIFGSG
-168 IARVEDDYAFT
+168 IARVEDDFAFT

-194 QLNQEDIDKINEIN
+194 QLDQDEIDKINEIN

-243 FKSVSLLE
+243 FKAVSQLE
-251 VKEISINKDI
+251 VKEIMINKDI

-272 NIKQAL
+272 NIRQAL
-278 SNVTLGYGEDDK
+278 SNVTIGYDNDQ

-295 VETLK
+295 IDTLK

-309 KLNLNSEQTDSIQV
+309 RLNLNSESTDAIQI

-338 CSGSNPESLED
+338 SSGSNPESLED

-354 ILEPAVRNMNAI
+354 VLEPAVRNMNAI

-380 RLVSAPKASLAQLNQ
+380 RLVSAPNASLAQLEQ

-404 ESPEGS
+404 EAPEGS

-448 GIPDSIISGEGTYGD
+448 GIPDSIISGDGTYGD

-474 YVEFRNQIKSFIEDE
+474 YVEFRNQLKSFIEDE

-521 SIARGSEDMQMLR
+521 SIARGSEDMQLLR

-548 EHLGMNVEDV
+548 DQLGMNVEDV

-571 EKVQDSMNENINEIL
+571 DKVQESMNENINEIL

-608 EEALKQHQD
+608 EDALKQHQD
-617 QNSNKEG
+617 QNSNEEG
-624 Y
+624 F

>member
-1 MKDTTAK
+1 MSDIKD
-8 NKIYNNPDKALPSS
+8 DKLPSS
-22 GSYLVARVPYS
+22 GSYLVAKTPYA
-33 NLVSKPI
+33 NIISKPL

-46 TTEDL
+46 STEDL
-51 IQSNSTQDFNSD
+51 TTSNTEQDFNSD
-63 VLSIYAEAEMILDQ
+63 VLSVYAEAEMILDQ
-77 LDQDILTV
+77 LDSDLITV

-97 YYLSIFSPLVSRIID
+97 YYLATFSPLISRIVD

-124 QKPKHDIDIVQDYVY
+124 QKPKHDIDIIQDYVY

-153 ELKNIIKERCIFGSG
+153 ELKSIIRERCIFGSG
-168 IARVEDDYAFT
+168 IARVEDDFAFT

-194 QLNQEDIDKINEIN
+194 QLDQDEIDKINEIN

-243 FKSVSLLE
+243 FKAVSQLE
-251 VKEISINKDI
+251 VKEIMINKDI

-272 NIKQAL
+272 NIRQAL
-278 SNVTLGYGEDDK
+278 SNVTIGYDNDQ

-295 VETLK
+295 IETLK

-309 KLNLNSEQTDSIQV
+309 RLNLNSESTDAIQI

-338 CSGSNPESLED
+338 SSGSNPESLED

-354 ILEPAVRNMNAI
+354 VLEPAVRNMNAI

-380 RLVSAPKASLAQLNQ
+380 RLVSAPNASLAQLEQ

-404 ESPEGS
+404 EAPEGS

-448 GIPDSIISGEGTYGD
+448 GIPDSIISGDGTYGD

-474 YVEFRNQIKSFIEDE
+474 YVEFRNQLKSFIEDE

-521 SIARGSEDMQMLR
+521 SIARGSEDMQLLR

-548 EHLGMNVEDV
+548 DQLGMNVEDV

-571 EKVQDSMNENINEIL
+571 DKVQESMNENINEIL

-608 EEALKQHQD
+608 EDALKQHQD
-617 QNSNKEG
+617 QNSNEEG
-624 Y
+624 F

>member
-1 MKDTTAK
+1 MSDIKD
-8 NKIYNNPDKALPSS
+8 DKLPSS
-22 GSYLVARVPYS
+22 GSYLVSKIPYA
-33 NLVSKPI
+33 NIASKPLL
-40 SRGTEI
+40 RGTEI
-46 TTEDL
+46 STEDL
-51 IQSNSTQDFNSD
+51 TTSNTEQDFNSD
-63 VLSIYAEAEMILDQ
+63 VLSVYAEAEMILDQ
-77 LDQDILTV
+77 LDSDLITV

-97 YYLSIFSPLVSRIID
+97 YYLATFSPLISRIVD

-153 ELKNIIKERCIFGSG
+153 ELKSIIRERCIFGSG
-168 IARVEDDYAFT
+168 IARVEDDFAFT

-194 QLNQEDIDKINEIN
+194 QLDQDEIDKINEIN

-243 FKSVSLLE
+243 FKAVSQLE
-251 VKEISINKDI
+251 VKEIMINKDI

-272 NIKQAL
+272 NIRQAL
-278 SNVTLGYGEDDK
+278 SNVTIGYDNDQ

-295 VETLK
+295 IDTLK

-309 KLNLNSEQTDSIQV
+309 RLNLNSESTDAIQI

-338 CSGSNPESLED
+338 SSGSNPESLED

-354 ILEPAVRNMNAI
+354 VLEPAVRNMNAI

-380 RLVSAPKASLAQLNQ
+380 RLVSAPNASLAQLEQ

-404 ESPEGS
+404 EAPEGS

-448 GIPDSIISGEGTYGD
+448 GIPDSIISGDGTYGD

-474 YVEFRNQIKSFIEDE
+474 YVEFRNQLKSFIEDE

-521 SIARGSEDMQMLR
+521 SIARGSEDMQLLR

-548 EHLGMNVEDV
+548 DQLGMNVEDV

-571 EKVQDSMNENINEIL
+571 DKVQESMNENINEIL

-608 EEALKQHQD
+608 EDALKSHQD
-617 QNSNKEG
+617 QNSNEEG
-624 Y
+624 F

>member
-1 MKDTTAK
+1 MSDIKD
-8 NKIYNNPDKALPSS
+8 DKLPSS
-22 GSYLVARVPYS
+22 GSYLVSKIPYANIS
-33 NLVSKPI
+33 SKPL

-46 TTEDL
+46 STEDL
-51 IQSNSTQDFNSD
+51 TTSNTEQDFNSD
-63 VLSIYAEAEMILDQ
+63 VLSVYAEAEMILDQ
-77 LDQDILTV
+77 LDSDLITV

-97 YYLSIFSPLVSRIID
+97 YYLATFSPLISRIVD

-153 ELKNIIKERCIFGSG
+153 ELKSIIRERCIFGSG
-168 IARVEDDYAFT
+168 IARVEDDFAFT

-194 QLNQEDIDKINEIN
+194 QLNQDEIDKINEIN

-243 FKSVSLLE
+243 FKAVSQLE
-251 VKEISINKDI
+251 VKEIMINKDI

-272 NIKQAL
+272 NIRQAL
-278 SNVTLGYGEDDK
+278 SNVTVGYDNDQ

-295 VETLK
+295 IETLK

-309 KLNLNSEQTDSIQV
+309 RLNLNSDQIDAIQI

-338 CSGSNPESLED
+338 SSGSNPESLED

-354 ILEPAVRNMNAI
+354 VLEPAVRNMNAI

-380 RLVSAPKASLAQLNQ
+380 RLVSAPNVSLAQLEQ

-404 ESPEGS
+404 EAPEGS

-448 GIPDSIISGEGTYGD
+448 GIPDSIISGDGTYGD

-474 YVEFRNQIKSFIEDE
+474 YVEFRNQLKSFIEDE

-521 SIARGSEDMQMLR
+521 SIARGSEDMQLLR

-548 EHLGMNVEDV
+548 DQLGMNVEDV

-571 EKVQDSMNENINEIL
+571 DKVQESMNENINEIL

-608 EEALKQHQD
+608 EDALKQHQD
-617 QNSNKEG
+617 QNSNEEG
-624 Y
+624 F

>member
-1 MKDTTAK
+1 MSDIKD
-8 NKIYNNPDKALPSS
+8 DKLPSS
-22 GSYLVARVPYS
+22 GSYLVSKIPYA
-33 NLVSKPI
+33 NIASKPLL
-40 SRGTEI
+40 RGTEI
-46 TTEDL
+46 STEDL
-51 IQSNSTQDFNSD
+51 TTSNTEQDFNSD
-63 VLSIYAEAEMILDQ
+63 VLSVYAEAEMILDQ
-77 LDQDILTV
+77 LDSDLITV

-97 YYLSIFSPLVSRIID
+97 YYLATFSPLISRIVD

-153 ELKNIIKERCIFGSG
+153 ELKSIIRERCIFGSG
-168 IARVEDDYAFT
+168 IARVEDDFAFT

-194 QLNQEDIDKINEIN
+194 QLDQDEIDKINEIN

-243 FKSVSLLE
+243 FKAVSQLE
-251 VKEISINKDI
+251 VKEIMINKDI

-272 NIKQAL
+272 NIRQAL
-278 SNVTLGYGEDDK
+278 SNVTIGYDNDQ

-295 VETLK
+295 IETLK

-309 KLNLNSEQTDSIQV
+309 RLNLNSESTDAIQI

-338 CSGSNPESLED
+338 SSGLNPESLED

-354 ILEPAVRNMNAI
+354 VLEPAVRNMNAI

-380 RLVSAPKASLAQLNQ
+380 RLVSAPNASLAQLEQ

-404 ESPEGS
+404 EAPEGS

-448 GIPDSIISGEGTYGD
+448 GIPDSIISGDGTYGD

-474 YVEFRNQIKSFIEDE
+474 YVEFRNQLKSFIEDE

-521 SIARGSEDMQMLR
+521 SIARGSEDMQLLR

-548 EHLGMNVEDV
+548 DQLGMNVEDV

-571 EKVQDSMNENINEIL
+571 DKVQESMNENINEIL

-617 QNSNKEG
+617 QNSNEEG
-624 Y
+624 F

>member
-1 MKDTTAK
+1 MSDIKD
-8 NKIYNNPDKALPSS
+8 DKLPSS
-22 GSYLVARVPYS
+22 GSYLVSKIPYA
-33 NLVSKPI
+33 NIASKPL

-46 TTEDL
+46 STEDL
-51 IQSNSTQDFNSD
+51 TTSNTEQDFNSD
-63 VLSIYAEAEMILDQ
+63 VLSVYAEAEMILDQ
-77 LDQDILTV
+77 LDSDLITV

-97 YYLSIFSPLVSRIID
+97 YYLATFSPLISRIVD

-153 ELKNIIKERCIFGSG
+153 ELKSIIRERCIFGSG
-168 IARVEDDYAFT
+168 IARVEDDFAFT

-194 QLNQEDIDKINEIN
+194 QLDQDEIDKINEIN

-243 FKSVSLLE
+243 FKSVSQLE
-251 VKEISINKDI
+251 VKEIMINKDI

-272 NIKQAL
+272 NIRQAL
-278 SNVTLGYGEDDK
+278 SNVIIGYDNDQ

-295 VETLK
+295 IETLK

-309 KLNLNSEQTDSIQV
+309 RLNLNSESTDAIQI

-338 CSGSNPESLED
+338 SSGSNPESLED

-354 ILEPAVRNMNAI
+354 VLEPAVRNMNAI

-380 RLVSAPKASLAQLNQ
+380 RLVSAPNASLAQLEQ

-404 ESPEGS
+404 EAPEGS

-448 GIPDSIISGEGTYGD
+448 GIPDSIISGDGTYGD

-474 YVEFRNQIKSFIEDE
+474 YVEFRNQLKSFIEDE

-521 SIARGSEDMQMLR
+521 SIARGSEDMQLLR

-548 EHLGMNVEDV
+548 DQLGMNVEDV

-571 EKVQDSMNENINEIL
+571 DKVQESMNENINEIL

-617 QNSNKEG
+617 QNSNEEG
-624 Y
+624 F